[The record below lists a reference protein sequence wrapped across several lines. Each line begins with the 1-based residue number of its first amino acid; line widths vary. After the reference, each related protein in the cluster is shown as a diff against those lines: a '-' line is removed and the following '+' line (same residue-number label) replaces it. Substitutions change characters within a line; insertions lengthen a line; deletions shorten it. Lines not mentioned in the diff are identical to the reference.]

1 MVQRPAQTGGVVEL
15 RIPNKAEWVAVARLA
30 IAAVANRL
38 PFSMEEIEDLKLAI
52 AEACTNAIQHA
63 VSASSIEI
71 VCEAFPDQLRLT
83 VRDHG
88 NMTASD
94 LAPQAQGEPPESR
107 ANLGVFLIRSL
118 MDEVEYTLDPS
129 HGTNLVMVKKV
140 TR

>member
-1 MVQRPAQTGGVVEL
+1 MMQQPLQTGGVVEL

-30 IAAVANRL
+30 VAAVANRL

-63 VSASSIEI
+63 VNASSIEI
-71 VCEAFPDQLRLT
+71 VCEAFPDELRLT

-88 NMTASD
+88 NMSASEM
-94 LAPQAQGEPPESR
+94 LPQSQADFPESR

-118 MDEVEYTLDPS
+118 MDEVKYTLDPN

>member
-1 MVQRPAQTGGVVEL
+1 MQPRVGSVGIVEL

-38 PFSMEEIEDLKLAI
+38 PFSVEEIEDLKLAI
-52 AEACTNAIQHA
+52 AEACTNAIQHS
-63 VSASSIEI
+63 VGASSIEI
-71 VCEAFPDQLRLT
+71 VCEASSDELRLT

-88 NMTASD
+88 NATPAEF
-94 LAPQAQGEPPESR
+94 APQPPMDSLDAR

-118 MDEVEYTLDPS
+118 MDEVSYTLDPAA
-129 HGTNLVMVKKV
+129 GTNLVMVKKV